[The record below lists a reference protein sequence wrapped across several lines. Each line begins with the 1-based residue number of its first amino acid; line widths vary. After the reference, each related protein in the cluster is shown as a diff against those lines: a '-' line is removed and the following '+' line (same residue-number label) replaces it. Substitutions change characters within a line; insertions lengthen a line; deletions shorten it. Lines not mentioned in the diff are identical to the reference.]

1 MATHVEAE
9 VVVATTD
16 HPASLT
22 EEEHPTGKEKG
33 GLFRRFKKKNG
44 DEEKSRKPPGMFYVN
59 CTLKVKA
66 YTIPQGS
73 VGLKNLFGWVD
84 QF

>member
-44 DEEKSRKPPGMFYVN
+44 DEEKSRKPPGMFYI
-59 CTLKVKA
+59 KGKA
-66 YTIPQGS
+66 YTNPQGS
-73 VGLKNLFGWVD
+73 VGLKNLFGWVE
-84 QF
+84 F